1 VLKCK
6 ISHNQVNHGE
16 KLMFRIGEFSKLA
29 RVSGRQLRHYDQLNL
44 LTPDYIDPQTGYRYY
59 AAQQIPRLNRI
70 LSLKEL
76 GLSLEQ
82 IARLLNENIS
92 TDEIRGMLV
101 MKKAQLEQMLHEE
114 IARFRYIESRIE
126 QIDKA
131 GQLEEYGLVLK
142 SIPPQQF
149 ISNRHICKSLPEALM
164 VLQEMTQVL
173 PRTIGRKNLGHFTV
187 VSHSDMFDM
196 ENLDLEMG
204 FVLFDDYEDEISLSD
219 GSLMIVREL
228 PAVDTMLTVTR
239 LGNPQEGH
247 GCYSSVGFW
256 LEANGYQING
266 LGREVFIQPPIPGK
280 EDETV
285 TEIQFPVQKIA
296 SDALLLS

>member
-1 VLKCK
+1 ML
-6 ISHNQVNHGE
+6 S
-16 KLMFRIGEFSKLA
+16 IGEFSKIG

-44 LTPDYIDPQTGYRYY
+44 LKPEFTDPQSGYRYY
-59 AAQQIPRLNRI
+59 TAQQLPRLNRI

-82 IARLLNENIS
+82 IARLLNDNIS

-131 GQLEEYGLVLK
+131 GLLEDYDLVVK
-142 SIPPQQF
+142 SVPAQKF
-149 ISNRHICKSLPEALM
+149 ISHRHTCKSLPEALM
-164 VLQEMTQVL
+164 LLQEMTQVL
-173 PRTIGRKNLGHFTV
+173 PRTVGRKNLGHFTAI
-187 VSHSDMFDM
+187 SHSDMFDM

-204 FVLFDDYEDEISLSD
+204 FTLLNDYDNEITLSD
-219 GSLMIVREL
+219 GNLMVVREL
-228 PAVDTMLTVTR
+228 AAVDTMLTVTR

-247 GCYSSVGFW
+247 GCYGSVGFW

-285 TEIQFPVQKIA
+285 TEIQFPVEKIA
-296 SDALLLS
+296 TDSLLLS